1 MSGYVY
7 ETHIVDT
14 LLPFIFHVATTVRAQ
29 NGCRPNWHSNL
40 ELLCCISG
48 EGEVKLNSESCYMHP
63 GDVVVI
69 NSNVIHSTCTQ
80 GHFVYHCLIVD
91 NSFCRANGLDMEHL
105 QFQQFIQDEDLTAAF
120 LRLAE
125 NYSHGQPNRDL
136 HRILEIRHDILG
148 ILCTLYG
155 KYQFVDD
162 RKENFQATQR
172 VKDVVTYIRQNLASA
187 MPLEQLAELVD
198 VSKFHLSREFKA
210 NTGLTVVEFINLC
223 RCTEAKRL
231 IEEGTSVSEA
241 AMVCGFEN
249 LSYFTRTFKKHF
261 AVLPSSLQSKNES
274 RKDEIKWTENGAE
287 SCF

>member
-1 MSGYVY
+1 MGVKAVSGYVY
-7 ETHIVDT
+7 ETHIVDP

-29 NGCRPNWHSNL
+29 NGGRPNWHSNM
-40 ELLCCISG
+40 ELIFCISG

-80 GHFVYHCLIVD
+80 GHFVYHCLIID
-91 NSFCRANGLDMEHL
+91 NSFCRANGLDIEHL
-105 QFQQFIQDEDLTAAF
+105 QFQQFIQDEDLAAAF

-125 NYSHGQPNRDL
+125 NYADSNAQKEL
-136 HRILEIRHDILG
+136 HQILEIRHDILG

-155 KYQFVDD
+155 KYQSQQGK
-162 RKENFQATQR
+162 KENFQATQR
-172 VKDVVTYIRQNLASA
+172 VKDVVTYIRQNLASS
-187 MPLEQLAELVD
+187 MTLEQLAELVD

-223 RCTEAKRL
+223 RCTEAKRM
-231 IEEGTSVSEA
+231 IEDGISVSEA
-241 AMVCGFEN
+241 AVVCGFEN

-261 AVLPSSLQSKNES
+261 SVLPSSLQAKRTADS
-274 RKDEIKWTENGAE
+274 
-287 SCF
+287 